1 MEDLLKI
8 DELNANN
15 STRMNLDKINM
26 LLENIFSGGSVGEV
40 TDVVVVVC
48 CDLKQNTVYT
58 F

>member
-1 MEDLLKI
+1 MY
-8 DELNANN
+8 
-15 STRMNLDKINM
+15 LDKINM
-26 LLENIFSGGSVGEV
+26 LLENIFSGGGVAEV

>member
-15 STRMNLDKINM
+15 STRMYLDKINM
-26 LLENIFSGGSVGEV
+26 LLENIFSGGSVAEV